1 MEGGRTGEGRTRLVR
16 PWMSCLL
23 ASLPEHGEVRT
34 VYQKTGAPGFP
45 HGRGGEAMSSQ
56 KT

>member
-1 MEGGRTGEGRTRLVR
+1 MEGGRTGEGVTRLVR

-34 VYQKTGAPGFP
+34 V
-45 HGRGGEAMSSQ
+45 
-56 KT
+56 